1 MEKTDGENRL
11 QAIFL
16 DTAEGKI
23 KLFKVSA
30 VGFFTRSDIG
40 PARNIGTNEYV
51 YYSFYVIYKI
61 IRYKSRFEKKFIELH
76 LYFKSKL

>member
-23 KLFKVSA
+23 KLFKNSA

-51 YYSFYVIYKI
+51 Y
-61 IRYKSRFEKKFIELH
+61 
-76 LYFKSKL
+76 